1 MPHIRLLSMP
11 CLYSIWSPYS
21 NRKRVVPP
29 SKGHFHRSYDFI
41 TSDFMAF
48 PRVLNVGTA
57 AAMRS
62 SADIFWE
69 LCGLLRAGIE
79 ETFERYRDWWND
91 ALVNHVLRKP
101 SIVCWFAHYYQGQ
114 TRLNGAECPARTI
127 QILIILHHIHG
138 T

>member
-62 SADIFWE
+62 SADIFGNCVAFCE
-69 LCGLLRAGIE
+69 LALKRLSSDIGI
-79 ETFERYRDWWND
+79 
-91 ALVNHVLRKP
+91 
-101 SIVCWFAHYYQGQ
+101 GGM
-114 TRLNGAECPARTI
+114 TRWLTMY
-127 QILIILHHIHG
+127 
-138 T
+138 